1 MVIKTTQCC
10 CCSTHWSE
18 KMSRLAAE
26 HMLYNPES
34 PEPTA
39 DVRHSLPFTACQPV
53 DQPAQS
59 CCLCNVTATLSVRR
73 MTFHNRQ
80 IRKQN
85 SGNVPFLGK
94 INSQGRDSKLAVSLA
109 STEQRF
115 TYLTA
120 LFVVKSNHHDVKYR
134 SLWLV
139 SAVMLHPLLVSWRS
153 GAVL

>member
-1 MVIKTTQCC
+1 
-10 CCSTHWSE
+10 
-18 KMSRLAAE
+18 MSRLAAE

-85 SGNVPFLGK
+85 SGNVPFFRQNQLTRKRQHASSQLSQHRAEVHLPDSPFCGEIQPPRCEVPVPLGRLCREAP
-94 INSQGRDSKLAVSLA
+94 SPPGVVAVRCCSVGSGLGCKH
-109 STEQRF
+109 SEQKTMF
-115 TYLTA
+115 
-120 LFVVKSNHHDVKYR
+120 
-134 SLWLV
+134 
-139 SAVMLHPLLVSWRS
+139 PL
-153 GAVL
+153 

>member
-1 MVIKTTQCC
+1 
-10 CCSTHWSE
+10 
-18 KMSRLAAE
+18 MSL
-26 HMLYNPES
+26 
-34 PEPTA
+34 
-39 DVRHSLPFTACQPV
+39 
-53 DQPAQS
+53 
-59 CCLCNVTATLSVRR
+59 
-73 MTFHNRQ
+73 
-80 IRKQN
+80 
-85 SGNVPFLGK
+85 FLGK
-94 INSQGRDSKLAVSLA
+94 INSQGRDSKLVVSLA

>member
-1 MVIKTTQCC
+1 
-10 CCSTHWSE
+10 
-18 KMSRLAAE
+18 MSL
-26 HMLYNPES
+26 
-34 PEPTA
+34 
-39 DVRHSLPFTACQPV
+39 
-53 DQPAQS
+53 
-59 CCLCNVTATLSVRR
+59 
-73 MTFHNRQ
+73 
-80 IRKQN
+80 
-85 SGNVPFLGK
+85 FLGK